1 MGRNNERETRITAAM
16 ERQRHRQE
24 LAREIERT
32 IAGRRFDGAD
42 QSDILAALSI
52 VMQHATRIEMPSAYA
67 AAALSEIGTAAGS
80 PPPELLAEY
89 DRYLADAWRQN
100 MAALSFEL
108 WIDNGRAAEPLAKLL
123 AEYERYR
130 AELRRR
136 GSDVA
141 PTFEWWIEL
150 GQPAAEPA
158 GSPAEMEGANA

>member
-1 MGRNNERETRITAAM
+1 MPRDNERETRITAAM

-80 PPPELLAEY
+80 PPAELLAEY
-89 DRYLADAWRQN
+89 DRYLADAWRQQL
-100 MAALSFEL
+100 AAMSFEL
-108 WIDNGRAAEPLAKLL
+108 WIESGQRAA
-123 AEYERYR
+123 
-130 AELRRR
+130 
-136 GSDVA
+136 
-141 PTFEWWIEL
+141 
-150 GQPAAEPA
+150 PAA
-158 GSPAEMEGANA
+158 SPAEMEEANA